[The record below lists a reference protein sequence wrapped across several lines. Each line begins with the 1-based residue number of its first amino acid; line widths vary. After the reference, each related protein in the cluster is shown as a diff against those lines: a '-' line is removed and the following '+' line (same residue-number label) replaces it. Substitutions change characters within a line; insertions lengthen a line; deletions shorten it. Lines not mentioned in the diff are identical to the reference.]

1 MKLVI
6 FDLDQT
12 LVELTDVHDRV
23 TRRTLK
29 KVLGI
34 DAGMSDVD
42 YAGRTMTDSWHEL
55 ARRRGISDEAYWA
68 KVPEI
73 LSSFEAD
80 LPGAIPPDPAKY
92 VLPGAR
98 ELLEELSHTDNLV
111 ILYTGDSPGV
121 ARAILRAAGLEKYF
135 ALCFFGTEVA
145 QRADMVRAA
154 IKKAE
159 ESTGR
164 QFQGKDVVIIGDS
177 IRDVACGQV
186 FGARTI
192 AVATGFYSKE
202 DLLATGP
209 DHLVDSLRDYRAV
222 LKLIQS

>member
-23 TRRTLK
+23 TRRELK

-55 ARRRGISDEAYWA
+55 ARRQGIPDETYWA
-68 KVPEI
+68 KVPE
-73 LSSFEAD
+73 LLRSFEAD
-80 LPGAIPPDPAKY
+80 LPAAIPPDPAQY
-92 VLPGAR
+92 VLPGVR

-111 ILYTGDSPGV
+111 VLYTGDSPGV
-121 ARAILRAAGLEKYF
+121 ARAILAAAGLDKYF
-135 ALCFFGTEVA
+135 VFRFFGTEVA
-145 QRADMVRAA
+145 ERADMVRAA
-154 IKKAE
+154 LKKAE
-159 ESTGR
+159 ERTGR
-164 QFQGKDVVIIGDS
+164 QFQGKDIVIIGDS

-192 AVATGFYSKE
+192 AVATGFYSKK
-202 DLLATGP
+202 DLLAAGP
-209 DHLVDSLRDYRAV
+209 DHLVDSLRDYRVV
-222 LKLIQS
+222 LKLILS